1 MISLTSSQNTERM
14 QRNEE
19 RKTDQDSMDHYL
31 SSAISDIVGSLVR
44 ELLLGGEA
52 MAHLPEQDT
61 NIRILFGH
69 NFIINNPCKDCTDR
83 EVGCHGKCDRYATYR
98 KELDQSKAI
107 RNKYSERRIKNGGY

>member
-1 MISLTSSQNTERM
+1 M

-19 RKTDQDSMDHYL
+19 RKINGNLLLGNLHGSIHYL
-31 SSAISDIVGSLVR
+31 MGSLVR

-69 NFIINNPCKDCTDR
+69 NFVIFNPCKDCTDR
-83 EVGCHGKCDRYATYR
+83 EVGCHGKCEKYAQYR
-98 KELDQSKAI
+98 AELERSKAI
-107 RNKYSERRIKNGGY
+107 RKKYATIKGVKNGWN